1 MIAPARSR
9 WITAAFLWAAALVLL
24 ACGKA
29 DGPSDEALRAPE
41 PRPAAR
47 IVSVGGSVTEI
58 VYALGAGS
66 QLVGVD
72 TSSVYPEETKGLPRV
87 GYQRT
92 IAAEGVIALRPTLV
106 LLSAEAGPPTAIE
119 QLEAAGVTTRR
130 ITGEASPAGAA
141 QKIRE
146 VAAALALEDKGQELV
161 QALEAEIAEAQRFT
175 ALATGRPRVLFLY
188 ARGPGT
194 MLISGSH
201 TAADAM
207 IRLAGAD
214 NAVTA
219 YQGFKPMTPEAVIA
233 AAPAVVIL
241 VPSGGLESLGGV
253 DAIRAFPGIA
263 QSPAAAA
270 QRVVAMDDGL
280 LLGFGVRTGAG
291 MRELGRLL
299 HPEIGADP

>member
-9 WITAAFLWAAALVLL
+9 WITALFLGVAALVLL
-24 ACGKA
+24 ACGRA

-41 PRPAAR
+41 SRPAAR

-72 TSSVYPEETKGLPRV
+72 TSSVYPEETKRLPRV

-130 ITGEASPAGAA
+130 ISGEASPTGAA

-219 YQGFKPMTPEAVIA
+219 YEGFKPMTPEAVIA
-233 AAPAVVIL
+233 AAPAVIL
-241 VPSGGLESLGGV
+241 VPSGGLESLGGI